1 VRILIVTTEWPTS
14 QRPYRVPF
22 LTRQIDLLRNRGLEF
37 EIFHFEGR
45 RNPFNYLKAF
55 IKIQRKISSNKF
67 DVIHAQWGQ
76 SALPILFSEIPLVVT
91 FRGSDLYGIT
101 RTDGTYSVLGKILT
115 YLSSLTARKAKAII
129 LVSAAMRKLLPK
141 ISQTKVSIIPTG
153 INLNLFRPL
162 SMEECRIKLGLDLTK
177 KFVLFGGDPERADKR
192 FNLASESLV
201 YVNQKYPV
209 EFLIARNVEQT
220 AMPLYINAANL
231 ILLTSKHEGSPNI
244 IKEALACNKPIVT
257 VNVGDVS
264 ERIGSI
270 RGSRITDDSPIS
282 IAEAITGVLEE
293 KEFYE
298 SRNSILELDENLIT
312 DQIIDI
318 YNHILQ

>member
-1 VRILIVTTEWPTS
+1 
-14 QRPYRVPF
+14 
-22 LTRQIDLLRNRGLEF
+22 LLRNRGLEF

-293 KEFYE
+293 KDFYE

-318 YNHILQ
+318 YNRILQ

>member
-1 VRILIVTTEWPTS
+1 LIVTTEWPTS
-14 QRPYRVPF
+14 QKPYRVPF

-76 SALPILFSEIPLVVT
+76 SALPVLFSEIPLVVT

-115 YLSSLTARKAKAII
+115 YLSSLTSRKAKAII

-201 YVNQKYPV
+201 YVNQKYHV

-282 IAEAITGVLEE
+282 IAQAITGVLEE

-312 DQIIDI
+312 DKIIDI

>member
-1 VRILIVTTEWPTS
+1 
-14 QRPYRVPF
+14 
-22 LTRQIDLLRNRGLEF
+22 LLRNRGLEF